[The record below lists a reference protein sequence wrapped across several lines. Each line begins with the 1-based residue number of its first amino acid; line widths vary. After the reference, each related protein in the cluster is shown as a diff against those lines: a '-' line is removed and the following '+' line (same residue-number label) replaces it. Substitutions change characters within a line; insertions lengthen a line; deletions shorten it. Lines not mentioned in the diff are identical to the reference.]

1 MFSTNSSVETHEMR
15 WTRLGRL
22 TLLSPFG
29 RDGRASPSE
38 GKGVGLGEGEG
49 EGPVPARRLEHFE
62 VVFFGPKTPH
72 LIPLPFCKG
81 EATKSPRVGICGAR
95 FHEK

>member
-15 WTRLGRL
+15 WTRLGHL
-22 TLLSPFG
+22 ALH
-29 RDGRASPSE
+29 
-38 GKGVGLGEGEG
+38 KGEGEG

-72 LIPLPFCKG
+72 LIPVPSARG
-81 EATKSPRVGICGAR
+81 EATKRPRVGICGAS

>member
-15 WTRLGRL
+15 WMRLGRL
-22 TLLSPFG
+22 ALH
-29 RDGRASPSE
+29 
-38 GKGVGLGEGEG
+38 KG
-49 EGPVPARRLEHFE
+49 EGPVPTRRLEHFE

-72 LIPLPFCKG
+72 LNPLPSARG
-81 EATKSPRVGICGAR
+81 EATKRPRVGICGAS

>member
-1 MFSTNSSVETHEMR
+1 MR
-15 WTRLGRL
+15 WTRLGHL

-29 RDGRASPSE
+29 RDGRASASE

-62 VVFFGPKTPH
+62 GILRPEDPSPYSS
-72 LIPLPFCKG
+72 PLLQG
-81 EATKSPRVGICGAR
+81 ERPQKVRAWVSVAPASKRSSLKFR
-95 FHEK
+95 

>member
-1 MFSTNSSVETHEMR
+1 MR

-22 TLLSPFG
+22 TLLFPFG
-29 RDGRASPSE
+29 RDGRASASE
-38 GKGVGLGEGEG
+38 GKGVGLGEREG

-62 VVFFGPKTPH
+62 VVFFGPKTVSLFLSPSAR
-72 LIPLPFCKG
+72 G
-81 EATKSPRVGICGAR
+81 EATKRPRVGICGAR